1 MQHLKNKIDAG
12 AEYIVTQL
20 FYDNSKFFDFV
31 KRCRDADINVP
42 IIPGIKPVTKKN
54 QLNLLSKFFHVSLP
68 YDLSKEL
75 EAAKNDDEVKDIGV
89 RWSTQQCKELL
100 SEGVPCL
107 HFYTMG
113 KSTAAKRVAEQIF

>member
-1 MQHLKNKIDAG
+1 MPVQNTLLPSYFTTIK
-12 AEYIVTQL
+12 
-20 FYDNSKFFDFV
+20 KFFDFV
-31 KRCRDADINVP
+31 KQCRDAGINVP

-54 QLNLLSKFFHVSLP
+54 QLSLLSKFFHVSLP

-75 EAAKNDDEVKDIGV
+75 DAAKNDEEVAHIGV
-89 RWSTQQCKELL
+89 KWAVDQCKELL

-113 KSTAAKRVAEQIF
+113 KSSAAKRVAEQIF